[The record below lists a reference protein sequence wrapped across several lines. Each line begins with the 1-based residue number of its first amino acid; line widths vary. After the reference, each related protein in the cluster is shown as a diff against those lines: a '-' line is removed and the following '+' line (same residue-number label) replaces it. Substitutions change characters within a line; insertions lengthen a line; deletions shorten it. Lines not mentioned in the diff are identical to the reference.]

1 MFRTG
6 AQMLLLVLLVGLVLF
21 RESTQWPGRAVDQRW
36 ADWLTLNSGQ
46 NNKPGLPPV
55 ALIAINEASL
65 NNHPWPWT
73 PLDFSLFFQAALPF
87 NPDVLAV
94 EEVLEW
100 DRANISPEERQKLPQ
115 YEQILRNVL
124 LRCPKPL
131 LGSQLGTPEDPTVIP
146 PLQPVPL
153 LRNVRGD
160 LREIP
165 DFPVIERQPAEQYR
179 LSASLGFTNL
189 PAKEYPDSFIPL
201 VLRYRGQVV
210 PSFVLQAAMLWH
222 QVSADEVEVQMG
234 SHISLGTKVQIPIN
248 DRGELRVNWGVPR
261 TVFSFEDLLLTA
273 EQAAAKTKTAIP
285 AERLARSVTILGRT
299 DDAAR
304 TVRLP
309 LQQNASP
316 SELFVSALGTIQTKA
331 FVRRTPYWFDW
342 SLIGAVA
349 LLSFLVPRSRKGRVV
364 VTTLILLVVY
374 AGTAFFVFERTLTWL
389 PALLPI
395 GLALFV
401 MLYRLV
407 TPDWA
412 TKPKRPVIM

>member
-21 RESTQWPGRAVDQRW
+21 RESAQWPGRAVDQRW
-36 ADWLTLNSGQ
+36 ADWLSLNSGQ
-46 NNKPGLPPV
+46 HNKAEQPPV
-55 ALIAINEASL
+55 ALIAINETSL
-65 NNHPWPWT
+65 NSHPWPWT

-100 DRANISPEERQKLPQ
+100 DQANIPPEERQKLPQ

-131 LGSQLGTPEDPTVIP
+131 LGSRLGTPEDPNAVP

-160 LREIP
+160 VREIP
-165 DFPVIERQPAEQYR
+165 DYPVIERQPAEQYR

-222 QVSADEVEVQMG
+222 QVSADEVEVQVG
-234 SHISLGTKVQIPIN
+234 SHISLGSKVQIPIN

-273 EQAAAKTKTAIP
+273 EQAAAKTKTTIP
-285 AERLARSVTILGRT
+285 AERLAKSVTILGRT
-299 DDAAR
+299 DKAAR
-304 TVRLP
+304 TVPLP

-316 SELFVSALGTIQTKA
+316 SELFASALGTIQTKA
-331 FVRRTPYWFDW
+331 FVRRIPYWFDW

-349 LLSFLVPRSRKGRVV
+349 LLSFLVPRSRKGKVAL
-364 VTTLILLVVY
+364 TALILLAVY
-374 AGTAFFVFERTLTWL
+374 GGAAFFFFQRTLTWL

>member
-6 AQMLLLVLLVGLVLF
+6 AQMLLLVLLVGLVVF
-21 RESTQWPGRAVDQRW
+21 RESAQWPGRAVDQRW
-36 ADWLTLNSGQ
+36 ADWLSLNVKRQ
-46 NNKPGLPPV
+46 NKTELPPV
-55 ALIAINEASL
+55 ALISINETSL
-65 NNHPWPWT
+65 NSHPWPWT

-100 DRANISPEERQKLPQ
+100 DRVNLSPEDRQQLPQ

-131 LGSQLGTPEDPTVIP
+131 LGARLGTPEDPHVIP

-153 LRNVRGD
+153 LRKVRGD
-160 LREIP
+160 VREIP
-165 DFPVIERQPAEQYR
+165 DFPVIERQPGEQYR

-201 VLRYRGQVV
+201 ILRYRGQVV

-222 QVSADEVEVQMG
+222 KVAVDEVEVHVG
-234 SHISLGTKVQIPIN
+234 SHISLGTRVRIPIN
-248 DRGELRVNWGVPR
+248 DRGEMRVNWGVPR

-273 EQAAAKTKTAIP
+273 EQAAAKTETTIP

-299 DDAAR
+299 DEASR
-304 TVRLP
+304 TVQLP
-309 LQQNASP
+309 LQPNAAP
-316 SELFVSALGTIQTKA
+316 SELFTSALGTIQTEA
-331 FVRRTPYWFDW
+331 FIRRIPYWFDW
-342 SLIGAVA
+342 SLIGAVG

-364 VTTLILLVVY
+364 ICTLILLALY
-374 AGTAFFVFERTLTWL
+374 GGAAFFYFQRTLTWL
-389 PALLPI
+389 PALLPL
-395 GLALFV
+395 GLTLFV
-401 MLYRLV
+401 ILYRLV
-407 TPDWA
+407 TPNWA
-412 TKPKRPVIM
+412 TRPKRPVLM

>member
-21 RESTQWPGRAVDQRW
+21 RESAQWPGRAVDQRW
-36 ADWLTLNSGQ
+36 ADWLSLNAKQQ
-46 NNKPGLPPV
+46 NESELPPV

-115 YEQILRNVL
+115 YEQILRDVL

-131 LGSQLGTPEDPTVIP
+131 LAARLGTPEDPNAIP

-160 LREIP
+160 IREIP

-179 LSASLGFTNL
+179 LSTSLGFTNL

-201 VLRYRGQVV
+201 VLKYRGQMV
-210 PSFVLQAAMLWH
+210 PSFVLQAAMLWY
-222 QVSADEVEVQMG
+222 QVAADEVEVQAG
-234 SHISLGTKVQIPIN
+234 SHISLGSKVQIPIN

-273 EQAAAKTKTAIP
+273 EQAAAKTKTTIP

-299 DDAAR
+299 DDASR

-316 SELFVSALGTIQTKA
+316 SELFTSALGTIQTKA
-331 FVRRTPYWFDW
+331 FVRRIPYWFDW

-349 LLSFLVPRSRKGRVV
+349 LLSFLVPRSRKGRVAL
-364 VTTLILLVVY
+364 TALILLAVY
-374 AGTAFFVFERTLTWL
+374 GGAAFFFFQRTLTWL
-389 PALLPI
+389 PALLPT

-407 TPDWA
+407 TPNWA